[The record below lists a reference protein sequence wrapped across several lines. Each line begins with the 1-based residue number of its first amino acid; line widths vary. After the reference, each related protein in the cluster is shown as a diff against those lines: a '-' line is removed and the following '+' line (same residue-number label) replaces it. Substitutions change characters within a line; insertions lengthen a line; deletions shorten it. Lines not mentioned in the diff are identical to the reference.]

1 MLDISSSENIHF
13 SYFQQWAALQWTSV
27 FISVTSDTWY
37 DAGESHGM
45 SSLWSLYFILVL
57 VKNNFDQKILVI
69 RFLCF
74 RCAIKILRIWHL
86 FIWKLYMLHRESKKL
101 LLNDSD
107 QSIIARA
114 APPFMRSS
122 GGIMS
127 HCASQMCWHQSQ
139 VVMCQNNF
147 DIQVSQFS
155 SFVDSFSSVFCP
167 NNIAN
172 PSVLISQVILDT
184 SSNTGFSWNP
194 LSIFEQ

>member
-1 MLDISSSENIHF
+1 MLDISSSDNIHF

-45 SSLWSLYFILVL
+45 SSLWSSYFILVL
-57 VKNNFDQKILVI
+57 VINNFDQKILVI

-74 RCAIKILRIWHL
+74 RCAIKILRICHL

-114 APPFMRSS
+114 APAFMLIWWHYVTLCLPNVLTSKS
-122 GGIMS
+122 GGHVSEQFRYSGIS
-127 HCASQMCWHQSQ
+127 IFYNCW
-139 VVMCQNNF
+139 F
-147 DIQVSQFS
+147 IF
-155 SFVDSFSSVFCP
+155 FCL

-184 SSNTGFSWNP
+184 SSNTGFS
-194 LSIFEQ
+194 